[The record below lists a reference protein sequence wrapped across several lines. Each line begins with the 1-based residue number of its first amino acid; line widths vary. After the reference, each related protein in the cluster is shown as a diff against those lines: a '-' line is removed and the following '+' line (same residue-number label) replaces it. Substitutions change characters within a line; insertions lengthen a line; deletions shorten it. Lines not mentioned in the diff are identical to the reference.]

1 MNSDRLTIMPA
12 TIVVAGLTT
21 KWTNAYSF
29 LGFTWGTT
37 LTDNGV
43 TFDSLN
49 KNQFALDLAYYLEP
63 EDLFFLLF
71 QAKDSLISV
80 TNGTTALVM
89 NESNIKQ
96 ILIHKWKKGITQLTT
111 VLSNITVDGEYLI
124 FDYSMTVTNTID
136 NKESSC
142 FMTKTILSNYLEIY
156 FSYEDINI
164 LYPQISLKYKLNWDV
179 IKARFSYRMDMSLG
193 HNLFIRKEQLS
204 LNINDKHAIMS
215 YIDGNLS
222 YDMTYQSSDSTIA
235 TVGSGGLITTLK
247 EGACTITITDTL
259 YGLTKVLTVN
269 VISHQLKLSSSLIYL
284 YSGQSRKLSA
294 YVDDNKTSNVIYSTS
309 NPNIISV
316 DSSGNLIQGAEN
328 GSCIITVT
336 DESYGLIKTCKIYK
350 QASLFKANTIGGFS
364 LITGSTFQLI
374 SYYNN
379 VKTKNVTYS
388 SSDESLATVS
398 SSGLIT
404 CTTSSL
410 AKLNCIITITNNID
424 NSSIQIPIETCGF
437 PINKTNLVAYW
448 SAVGKTNNSPNYNVW
463 EDTSGN
469 GYNLVPYTD
478 TSASASGLFSN
489 KNSAGWQ
496 NNWFV
501 FDSVSTANKG
511 HWRITPSPFLLTPNK
526 NLVFAMRFK
535 ANFISGYPNMFCVRS
550 GSSTP
555 SFSFY
560 QSNQQNKLQFETTT
574 YDEATKFTYVNAP
587 MTNITVVIQTV
598 SETVAD
604 VYINGTK
611 TTTVKISKN
620 TANNTFASV
629 GAEMQNQMGNFFNG
643 AIKAIALYDVT
654 SQLKT
659 DAEMIKLSQDL
670 MALS

>member
-1 MNSDRLTIMPA
+1 MNSDRLIQMSSGV
-12 TIVVAGLTT
+12 IVTGLTT

-29 LGFTWGTT
+29 LGFTWETT
-37 LTDNGV
+37 LTDNGI

-71 QAKDSLISV
+71 QVKDKLISV
-80 TNGTTALVM
+80 TNGTTTLIL

-111 VLSNITVDGEYLI
+111 VPSNITIDGEYLT
-124 FDYSMTVTNTID
+124 FDYSMTVANTID

-142 FMTKTILSNYLEIY
+142 FMTKTTLSNYLESY
-156 FSYEDINI
+156 FNYEDIAI
-164 LYPQISLKYKLNWDV
+164 LYPTISLKYKLNWDV

-204 LNINDKHAIMS
+204 LNLNDKHAIMS
-215 YIDGNLS
+215 YIDGIIS

-235 TVGSGGLITTLK
+235 TVDSGGLITTLK
-247 EGACTITITDTL
+247 EGACTVTITDTL

-294 YVDDNKTSNVIYSTS
+294 YVDDNKTSNVTYSTS
-309 NPNIISV
+309 NPNIVSV
-316 DSSGNLIQGAEN
+316 DSTGNLIQGTEN
-328 GSCIITVT
+328 GSCLITVT
-336 DESYGLIKTCKIYK
+336 EDSYGLVKTCKVHK
-350 QASLFKANTIGGFS
+350 QLSLFNANTTGGFS

-374 SYYNN
+374 PYYNG

-398 SSGLIT
+398 PSGLIT

-410 AKLNCIITITNNID
+410 SKLNCIIAITNNID
-424 NSSIQIPIETCGF
+424 NSSIQIPIETSRF

-448 SAVGKTNNSPNYNVW
+448 SAVGKTNTDTNYNVW
-463 EDTSGN
+463 EDLSGN
-469 GYNLVPYTD
+469 GFNMVPYTN
-478 TSASASGLFSN
+478 TSASDSGLFSN

-501 FDSVSTANKG
+501 FDSVSIANKG

-526 NLVFAMRFK
+526 NVVLAMRFK
-535 ANFISGYPNMFCVRS
+535 VSYAGDFHQIFSVRS
-550 GSSTP
+550 SPYSP
-555 SFSFY
+555 SFAFY
-560 QSNQQNKLQFETTT
+560 QSQSQNKFQFETNIWDDT
-574 YDEATKFTYVNAP
+574 TKFTYTNAP
-587 MTNITVVIQTV
+587 MSDMTVAVQTV
-598 SETVAD
+598 SEVLANIY
-604 VYINGTK
+604 VNGVK
-611 TTTVKISKN
+611 IGTVKIAKN
-620 TANNTFASV
+620 TADNTFTCI
-629 GAEMQNQMGNFFNG
+629 GAEMMSSMGRFFNG

-659 DAEMIKLSQDL
+659 DDEMIQLSQNL
-670 MALS
+670 MAL